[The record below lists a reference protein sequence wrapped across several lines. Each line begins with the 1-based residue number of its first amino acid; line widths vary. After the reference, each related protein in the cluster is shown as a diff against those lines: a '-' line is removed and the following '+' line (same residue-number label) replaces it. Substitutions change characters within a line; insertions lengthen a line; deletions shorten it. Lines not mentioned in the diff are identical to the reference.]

1 VKIHSAILAEKMTP
15 SQFKFFVGA
24 IILANPP
31 GTKLAGTV
39 DLSVRQ
45 LSNVLQMSPTEVWR
59 RERELADK
67 GMVQITPNG
76 IVVTNYDKYQGKK
89 GVSPAKQSKIKGE
102 SQAQSV
108 SPAEQL
114 ALLDD
119 VAGVS
124 PAEQGDKK
132 IKDTSHQEKPD
143 ALATK
148 INDIFIEIEKRRGH
162 KSTAAKGEAVATT
175 LMLKDG
181 YSVQQIL
188 SCYDKMKKDKFWKTK
203 TVSLTTVRQQ
213 IGAVIGPPHAGG
225 EDGTSS
231 GNPHPYGNYKEKF
244 GKPIA

>member
-102 SQAQSV
+102 SQAQS
-108 SPAEQL
+108 
-114 ALLDD
+114 
-119 VAGVS
+119 VS